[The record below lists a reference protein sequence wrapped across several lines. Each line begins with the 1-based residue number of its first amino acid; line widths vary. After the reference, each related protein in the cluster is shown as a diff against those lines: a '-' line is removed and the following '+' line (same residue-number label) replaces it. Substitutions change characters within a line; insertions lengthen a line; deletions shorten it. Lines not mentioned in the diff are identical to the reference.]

1 MLKKLGGALGD
12 VCPLRFALLTVR
24 PRLSVSP
31 HHSVVALVVLSRR
44 LPCKCRGD
52 DEM

>member
-12 VCPLRFALLTVR
+12 VCPLRLALFTVS
-24 PRLSVSP
+24 PRLSISP
-31 HHSVVALVVLSRR
+31 HHSVVAPVMLSSR
-44 LPCKCRGD
+44 LPCKCGGD